1 MNLRGVASLA
11 AHRAADTTV
20 QVVYNILVLQDDGS
34 YEVTPV
40 SSTLKASI
48 TALQPVD
55 IQRLREGGIEV
66 QEGVSI
72 LISDALEDRP
82 EKIIADGKNYRI
94 LTWSFI
100 PAFENESGM
109 PVGTVVAVCDEIR
122 VSPAA
127 TE

>member
-20 QVVYNILVLQDDGS
+20 QVVYNIFVLQDDGS

-109 PVGTVVAVCDEIR
+109 PVGTVVAVCDETR
-122 VSPAA
+122 VAA
-127 TE
+127 AE

>member
-11 AHRAADTTV
+11 AHRAADTIV
-20 QVVYNILVLQDDGS
+20 QVVYNTLTEADDGS
-34 YEVTPV
+34 ATVTPV
-40 SSTLKASI
+40 TTTLKASI
-48 TALQPVD
+48 HALQPVD
-55 IQRLREGGIEV
+55 IQRLQFGGIEV
-66 QEGVSI
+66 QEAVSI

-82 EKIIADGKNYRI
+82 EKIIANGKNYRV

-109 PVGTVVAVCDEIR
+109 PLGTVVAVCDEIR
-122 VSPAA
+122 VAPAV

>member
-20 QVVYNILVLQDDGS
+20 DVYYNTLTPQDDGS
-34 YEVTPV
+34 SVVESVPM
-40 SSTLKASI
+40 TLNASI
-48 TALQPVD
+48 HALQPVD
-55 IQRLREGGIEV
+55 IQRLQFGGIEV
-66 QEGVSI
+66 QEAVSI

-82 EKIIADGKNYRI
+82 EKIIANGKNYRV

-122 VSPAA
+122 VAA
-127 TE
+127 AE